1 MKKTILAIML
11 AAMSGTVFAVFPF
24 FYGARSLSLG
34 YASMAFNTDYNAV
47 HLNPALL
54 STLPLALGGLQY
66 QSSALDH
73 FDFAERLQRISAL
86 DLKNFQDL
94 DLERKEALR
103 QDLRDVFSAR
113 SGIHGFQTKSS
124 GYAGKGYGA
133 ALEFVDAAV
142 VFPLASEVLDK
153 DAALLTNEDIASLQ
167 MRFLGFKYR
176 DYSVSYSFLIS
187 QGLSLGATVHY
198 LNGKTGEFNVTLV
211 DEPFQPDSGPRE
223 YLQHAW
229 SGAEKSFSKF
239 TFDVGVQAELGPYF
253 KAAVLVKNVA
263 EPTID
268 TDFRIL
274 RLPRRVIAGLAFR
287 PDITWGIFLD
297 IDVAKSDLY
306 HDGQEVQPL
315 ALGLEKGLFKN
326 RLFLRAGLRND
337 LSEKYFFGRRAKVV
351 YGLGL
356 GFNLG
361 SFVFDF
367 GMGLD
372 GSGKVK
378 NLGFSGFYTIKG
390 KN

>member
-1 MKKTILAIML
+1 MKKTILAVVL
-11 AAMSGTVFAVFPF
+11 TAMSGTVFAVFPF

-54 STLPLALGGLQY
+54 GTLPLALGGLQY
-66 QSSALDH
+66 ESSALDH
-73 FDFAERLQRISAL
+73 FDFVDRLQRISAL
-86 DLKNFQDL
+86 DLKHFQDL
-94 DLERKEALR
+94 DPQQK
-103 QDLRDVFSAR
+103 QDLLLDLQGVFSTR

-133 ALEFVDAAV
+133 ALEFVDASV
-142 VFPLASEVLDK
+142 VFPLDSEVLDK
-153 DAALLTNEDIASLQ
+153 AAGELTNEDIASLQ

-176 DYSVSYSFLIS
+176 DYSVSYSFLIA

-198 LNGKTGEFNVTLV
+198 LNGKTGESNVALI
-211 DEPFQPDSGPRE
+211 DEPFRPASGPRE

-229 SGAEKSFSKF
+229 SGVEKTFSKF
-239 TFDVGVQAELGPYF
+239 TFDVGVEAELGPYF

-268 TDFRIL
+268 TDFRVL

-287 PDITWGIFLD
+287 PDITWGIYLD
-297 IDVAKSDLY
+297 IDVAKNDLY
-306 HDGQEVQPL
+306 HNGQEVQPI
-315 ALGLEKGLFKN
+315 ALGLEKGFFKN

-337 LSEKYFFGRRAKVV
+337 LSEKYFFGRQARVV
-351 YGLGL
+351 YGIGL

-361 SFVFDF
+361 SFVVDF

-372 GSGKVK
+372 GAGRVK